1 MPPLSPAAAH
11 HRARIAHLSRS
22 RSSDDPEI
30 VSARRDFAAEK
41 IASYIQRTVSAAPPL
56 TREQIDRLR
65 VLLEPARRELK
76 NVGRDDR

>member
-1 MPPLSPAAAH
+1 MPPLSPKAAH

-30 VSARRDFAAEK
+30 VSARTEFAAAK
-41 IASYIQRTVSAAPPL
+41 IEAYIERVISEAPPL
-56 TREQIDRLR
+56 TNEQLSRLR

-76 NVGRDDR
+76 ATR